1 MGRFYIKIQD
11 IKTWKLFSF
20 AFVTIFVTEQEKII
34 HIIEMTCFIYLVTW
48 YFGTVVYRLLERRK
62 LVFFSENDF
71 FYFKTRGGRN
81 NTWQKV
87 EKDQNYYKLS
97 NIESDLPM
105 AFGLLS
111 LT

>member
-1 MGRFYIKIQD
+1 M
-11 IKTWKLFSF
+11 
-20 AFVTIFVTEQEKII
+20 TIFVTEQEKII

-71 FYFKTRGGRN
+71 FTLKQEGVGTTPDRKSKKIR
-81 NTWQKV
+81 TTT
-87 EKDQNYYKLS
+87 YKLS